1 MKYRK
6 ESNTKGYPWPA
17 SAITVKEMEI
27 LANLRERTG
36 KPITELIRLAIQET
50 KQ

>member
-6 ESNTKGYPWPA
+6 ESNTKGYQWPA
-17 SAITVKEMEI
+17 SAITSQEMEI

-36 KPITELIRLAIQET
+36 KPITKLIRIAIQET